1 MRHGDRDHRRSSPSR
16 ATRRTPTTTSD
27 LATLQE
33 LADHCGGAIERLRI
47 ENELLESQAQLA
59 RTEAFA
65 LVMTA
70 HLGLDG
76 RWLKVPPTL
85 CRCSGSTRR
94 RLLGTPIGGAAPP
107 RRRRRRAGRSGSGW
121 SAGETRTSTSRPAGC
136 GPTARPLWMYLNASV
151 VAGRGGRPHYLL
163 AYLRDITERKSLED
177 QLRQAQ
183 KMEAVGQLAGGI
195 AHDFNN
201 LLTAILGSTELLLA
215 GTEPRGPAAR
225 RRAGDQPRRPPG
237 RRRSCASSS
246 PSAGSRCCSRG
257 W

>member
-1 MRHGDRDHRRSSPSR
+1 M
-16 ATRRTPTTTSD
+16 
-27 LATLQE
+27 LQE

-47 ENELLESQAQLA
+47 ENELRESRAQLA

-70 HLGLDG
+70 HLGPG
-76 RWLKVPPTL
+76 RPLAQGAADAVPAARRRGDRAARL
-85 CRCSGSTRR
+85 ADRARCCTPMTSPPSGPGGSGSLR
-94 RLLGTPIGGAAPP
+94 
-107 RRRRRRAGRSGSGW
+107 GRDR
-121 SAGETRTSTSRPAGC
+121 SAGPGDPLAAARR
-136 GPTARPLWMYLNASV
+136 PTALDVPERARSCRTPTAAAV
-151 VAGRGGRPHYLL
+151 YLL

-215 GTEPRGPAAR
+215 GTPPADR
-225 RRAGDQPRRPPG
+225 PG
-237 RRRSCASSS
+237 RED
-246 PSAGSRCCSRG
+246 
-257 W
+257 